1 MYKELFPVTYYF
13 YPLLEGGYEPGA
25 HRANLDATLTLE
37 RAVEPESLLYVH
49 VPYCH
54 DVCQFCPFH
63 VKVANQPDVYERYT
77 RLLCEEIRLL
87 SRYPSIACRRFRAVY
102 FGGGSPS
109 ILGAKLVDKIFAA
122 ISEALQL
129 TEDVEIS
136 FEGEPRTL
144 GEFDLLTVLKARRV
158 SRVSFGLQTYQEEH
172 RSRFRIQATL
182 ADVDR
187 VTNQARKIGFDD
199 INVDMMYDLPGQ
211 TVTTLYR
218 DLAALERAGYDSID
232 YYNLHYYAFPKTF
245 NQALERGEI
254 PAKPSADAHLAMAH
268 EIRWRLAELGYRA
281 VADQVYSRTGRLCE
295 YFRLLWGG
303 GDGDHRAETIA
314 VGSSARGYV
323 DGVSYMNTGDLAAY
337 ASLVER
343 GQLPVA
349 KLSRRLEHP
358 ANRGAVFMPKF
369 FRIAKRFEAAL
380 ATIRPEILAG
390 WIASG
395 LLRETDDAFEV
406 TEHGRLWTTNMMHD
420 ALEASEIA
428 VAEHAV
434 VALGKRPGV
443 RTGTF

>member
-13 YPLLEGGYEPGA
+13 YPLLEGGYAPGA
-25 HRANLDATLTLE
+25 HQAGIEVALTAE
-37 RAVEPESLLYVH
+37 RTPEPESLLYVH

-63 VKVANQPDVYERYT
+63 IKVTNQTELYARYT
-77 RLLCEEIRLL
+77 RQLCDEIRLL
-87 SRYPSIACRRFRAVY
+87 SRYPSVAGRRFRAVY

-109 ILGAKLVDKIFAA
+109 ILGAALVSQILTA
-122 ISEALQL
+122 ISELLRL
-129 TEDVEIS
+129 TDDVEIS

-144 GEFDLLTVLKARRV
+144 GDLDLLAVLKAHRV
-158 SRVSFGLQTYQEEH
+158 SRISFGLQTYDEEH
-172 RSRFRIQATL
+172 RKRFRIQATL

-187 VTNQARKIGFDD
+187 VTDHARKVGFDD

-211 TVTTLYR
+211 TVTELHR

-245 NQALERGEI
+245 KQAIERGEV
-254 PAKPSADAHLAMAH
+254 PAKPSAEAHLAMAH
-268 EIRWRLAELGYRA
+268 EIRWRLAELGYRG
-281 VADQVYSRTGRLCE
+281 VADQVFSRTGKLCE

-303 GDGDHRAETIA
+303 GDGDHQAETIA

-323 DGVSYMNTGDLAAY
+323 NGISYMNTGDLAAY
-337 ASLVER
+337 ASLVES

-349 KLSRRLEHP
+349 KLSRRLDHP
-358 ANRGAVFMPKF
+358 ENRGAVFMPKF
-369 FRIAKRFEAAL
+369 FRIAKRFGGAIAS
-380 ATIRPEILAG
+380 IRPEILAG
-390 WIASG
+390 WLASG
-395 LLRETDDAFEV
+395 LLRETQDAYEI

-420 ALEASEIA
+420 ALEAGETSL
-428 VAEHAV
+428 AEQAV